1 MSDGNYKNHK
11 NIVMYLVN
19 DPIVTYAD
27 TPSFSAGELPD
38 ADRSRIIGKRSN
50 SRDNLVAVRLRNA
63 R

>member
-11 NIVMYLVN
+11 SIIIDLVN
-19 DPIVTYAD
+19 DPIVADAD

-38 ADRSRIIGKRSN
+38 LGRSRIIGKRAN
-50 SRDNLVAVRLRNA
+50 SLDNVVAVGLRNA